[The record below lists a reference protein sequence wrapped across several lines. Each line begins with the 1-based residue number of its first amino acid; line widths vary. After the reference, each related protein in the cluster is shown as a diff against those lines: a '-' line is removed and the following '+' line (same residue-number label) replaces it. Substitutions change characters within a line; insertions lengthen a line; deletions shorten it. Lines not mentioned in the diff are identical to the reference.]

1 MTGRDAAVRR
11 VCLHA
16 GDDVD
21 VDERRRVALERQSR
35 EDQDDQRERAALED
49 LLARWCDDGSALS
62 PIARHVLAVPGKRVR
77 GRLTLACA
85 QLGDQTAVAASTA
98 DEHARDALRAAA
110 AVELLHEASLVHD
123 DICDRSLLRRGAAS
137 VAAAFG
143 IRTAARFGLWL
154 AARSL
159 ALIGELEARRHLGLA
174 FAPLTA
180 LAEGQLLETV
190 RCGDGVAERREHYLA
205 VVRAKTGALMRMAC
219 DVGGRL
225 AGLVARDLDAL
236 AMFADAFG
244 TAFQVHDDI
253 RDLEAP
259 SSLGKPGGSDLAR
272 GLWTWPVLEWLGD
285 RPDTAARALAAQPLE
300 VLRAELASSGALAR
314 TRAFADAEIAR
325 AHLALRSLPDTP
337 GRAWLVELLEASS

>member
-1 MTGRDAAVRR
+1 MTARDAAAALVR
-11 VCLHA
+11 VDGGHA
-16 GDDVD
+16 GRAGRGEGASEREVRDDAAR
-21 VDERRRVALERQSR
+21 ELEGF
-35 EDQDDQRERAALED
+35 
-49 LLARWCDDGSALS
+49 LASWCCDDSELA

-85 QLGDQTAVAASTA
+85 SLAGGGD
-98 DEHARDALRAAA
+98 RDAVRAAA

-123 DICDRSLLRRGAAS
+123 DVCDRSLRRRGAPS

-143 IRTAARFGLWL
+143 MRVAARFGIWL

-159 ALIGELEARRHLGLA
+159 ALIGELEVRRRLGLA

-190 RCGDGVAERREHYLA
+190 RCGESAAERRDHYLA

-225 AGLVARDLDAL
+225 AGLSPRELAAL
-236 AMFADAFG
+236 AAFAEAFG
-244 TAFQVHDDI
+244 TAFQLRDDI

-259 SSLGKPGGSDLAR
+259 TSLGKPGGSDLAN
-272 GLWTWPVLEWLGD
+272 GIWTWPVLEWLGD
-285 RPDTAARALAAQPLE
+285 RPDGAARTLAARPLDA
-300 VLRAELASSGALAR
+300 LRAELEASGALPR
-314 TRAFADAEIAR
+314 TRLFATAELAR
-325 AHLALRSLPDTP
+325 ARRALLGVPDAP
-337 GRAWLVELLEASS
+337 GRAWLHELSEIAA